1 MRISIHLTGNGRRGA
16 ARLSIAALAVALAWP
31 GIASAAPP
39 VAAVL
44 CSEMVGQAEFGSIK
58 GRIVWGGEEIPAPK
72 VLVAKGMAA
81 NNPEVC
87 ARNQTLYDRDVV
99 VVDPK
104 TKGVLY
110 CCAYLSRP
118 KGSNPDAVKELLAKQ
133 PTVAIDQKN
142 CEFLPYL
149 TVMHEG
155 QTLVVTSSDAGI
167 NHNFHITGFNNGANQ
182 NVPAGTELKLK
193 LNAESR
199 PIPVEC
205 NIHPWMK
212 ANVLIVDHPFYAAA
226 GTDGSFE
233 IKGVPAGTQNLVLWH
248 KSGYV
253 NKGAGR
259 GMPVV
264 VKAGEVTDVGEIV
277 LTPKS

>member
-1 MRISIHLTGNGRRGA
+1 MRIPTHRPGTGRRGA
-16 ARLSIAALAVALAWP
+16 ACLSIAALAVALVLP
-31 GIASAAPP
+31 GVANAAPP
-39 VAAVL
+39 VAAIL

-58 GRIVWGGEEIPAPK
+58 GRIVWGGDEIPAPK
-72 VLVAKGMAA
+72 VLEEKGKAKT
-81 NNPEVC
+81 NPEVC
-87 ARNQTLYDRDVV
+87 ARDQTIYDREL

-110 CCAYLSRP
+110 CCAYISRP
-118 KGSNPDAVKELLAKQ
+118 KGSNPGAVKELLAKH
-133 PTVAIDQKN
+133 PTVEIDQRN

-182 NVPAGTELKLK
+182 NVPAGTKLNLK
-193 LNAESR
+193 LNPENR

-212 ANVLIVDHPFYAAA
+212 ANVLILDHPFFAAA

-253 NKGAGR
+253 NKGQGR

-277 LTPKS
+277 LTPKK

>member
-1 MRISIHLTGNGRRGA
+1 MRIPIHLTGTGRHGA
-16 ARLSIAALAVALAWP
+16 ARLSIAVLAVALVLPCVAN
-31 GIASAAPP
+31 AAPQ

-44 CSEMVGQAEFGSIK
+44 CSEMVGQTEFGTIK

-72 VLVAKGMAA
+72 VLEEKGKAKV
-81 NNPEVC
+81 NPEVC
-87 ARNQTLYDRDVV
+87 ARDQTIYDREL

-110 CCAYLSRP
+110 CCAYLVRP
-118 KGSNPDAVKELLAKQ
+118 KGSNPDAVKELLAKH
-133 PTVAIDQKN
+133 PTVEIDQKN
-142 CEFLPYL
+142 CEFLPYM
-149 TVMHEG
+149 TAMHEG
-155 QTLVVTSSDAGI
+155 QTLVVKSSDAGI
-167 NHNFHITGFNNGANQ
+167 NHNFHISGFNNGANQ

-193 LNAESR
+193 LNPENR

-212 ANVLIVDHPFYAAA
+212 ANVLILDHPFFATA

-248 KSGYV
+248 KSGFV
-253 NKGAGR
+253 NKGGGR
-259 GMPVV
+259 GMPVM

-277 LTPKS
+277 MTPKK

>member
-1 MRISIHLTGNGRRGA
+1 MRIPIHLTGTRRHGA
-16 ARLSIAALAVALAWP
+16 ARLSIAALAVALVLP
-31 GIASAAPP
+31 GVANAAPP

-44 CSEMVGQAEFGSIK
+44 CSEMVGQPEFGTIK
-58 GRIVWGGEEIPAPK
+58 GRIVWGDDEIPPPR
-72 VLVAKGMAA
+72 VLVEKGKAA

-87 ARNQTLYDRDVV
+87 ARDQTLYDRDVV

-118 KGSNPDAVKELLAKQ
+118 KGSNPDAVKELLAKH
-133 PTVAIDQKN
+133 PTVEIDQKN

-167 NHNFHITGFNNGANQ
+167 NHNFHISGFNNGANQ
-182 NVPAGTELKLK
+182 NVPVGTKLKLK
-193 LNAESR
+193 LNPENR

-212 ANVLIVDHPFYAAA
+212 ANVLIVDHPFFAAA

-253 NKGAGR
+253 NKGAGK
-259 GMPVV
+259 GMPVT
-264 VKAGEVTDVGEIV
+264 VKAGEMTDVGEIV
-277 LTPKS
+277 LMPKK